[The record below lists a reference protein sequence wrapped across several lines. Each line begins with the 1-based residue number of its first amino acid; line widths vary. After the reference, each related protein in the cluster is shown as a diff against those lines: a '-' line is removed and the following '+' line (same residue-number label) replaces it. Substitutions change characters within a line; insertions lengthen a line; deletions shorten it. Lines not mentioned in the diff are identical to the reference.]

1 MIVLKTKEEIELIRK
16 AALLVGQTL
25 AEVGRHIRPGV
36 TTEFL
41 NKIGEQFIYDHGG
54 IPLCKGCPGELKP
67 FPAGL
72 CISVNDVVVHG
83 IPGGLF
89 IKEGDNV
96 SVDCVIELNGYV
108 GDSAFTFPVGEISP
122 EMQRLLKVTR
132 ECLYLGLEKCKVG
145 NRIGDISHAVQVHA
159 EKNGYGVVRELCG
172 HGVGFKMHESPNV
185 PNFGTKGTG
194 ALLKEGMVI
203 AVEPM
208 ITMGS
213 RNVKFSKSDGWT
225 CRTRDGKP
233 AAHFEHTVAI
243 GVDGP
248 DILSSFDFIENYLTK
263 QN

>member
-16 AALLVGQTL
+16 AALLLGQTL
-25 AEVGRHIRPGV
+25 AEVGRHIRPGI
-36 TTEFL
+36 TTQFL
-41 NKIGEQFIYDHGG
+41 DQIGEQYIRDHGA
-54 IPLCKGCPGELKP
+54 IPLCKGFEG
-67 FPAGL
+67 FPSAF

-83 IPGGLF
+83 IPGQLF

-96 SVDCVIELNGYV
+96 SLDCVIELDGYV
-108 GDSAFTFPVGEISP
+108 ADSAFTFPVGEISP
-122 EMQRLLKVTR
+122 EMERLLKVTK
-132 ECLYLGLEKCKVG
+132 ECLYLGLEKCKAG
-145 NRIGDISHAVQVHA
+145 NRIGDIGHAVQSHA

-185 PNFGTKGTG
+185 PNYGVPGTG

-213 RNVKFSKSDGWT
+213 KNVKFSNTDGWT
-225 CRTRDGKP
+225 CRTKDGKP

-243 GVDGP
+243 GTKGP
-248 DILSSFDFIENYLTK
+248 EILTTFDYIDNILK
-263 QN
+263 R